1 MKNLTIDNYCQR
13 VIWLE
18 KINVGVIS
26 VDPCK
31 IKYFDNIKAFCKMRC
46 DSFDEISYNSLK
58 SAARLADSLGVD
70 DDTAWDKLKF
80 LFRDAKH
87 AVHASTLSEPPIL
100 PSAEDL
106 AEKALLD
113 AHICS
118 MAFIELLTFLSK
130 LAETFDKDR
139 LYTADRIRTQLE
151 ISKAKFKS
159 LISHADTHDG
169 SRPSLKLIKN
179 K

>member
-1 MKNLTIDNYCQR
+1 MTIDNYYQR
-13 VIWLE
+13 IIWLE
-18 KINVGVIS
+18 KINIGVIGI
-26 VDPCK
+26 DPCN
-31 IKYFDNIKAFCKMRC
+31 IKYFDNLKAFCRMKG

-58 SAARLADSLGVD
+58 NAAHLTDSLGVD
-70 DDTAWDKLKF
+70 DAAWNKLKL
-80 LFRDAKH
+80 LFRSAKH

-118 MAFIELLTFLSK
+118 MAFIELLTFLSQ
-130 LAETFDKDR
+130 LAENFDRDR
-139 LYTADRIRTQLE
+139 LYTADRIRMQLD

-159 LISHADTHDG
+159 IASYADTHDG
-169 SRPSLKLIKN
+169 TSPPLKLIK